1 MGSVINSNKISR
13 RKSYFSI
20 KKIAFSIQT
29 KFYLKSSNKKPKFNS
44 IQKHLNM
51 FGKIA
56 TLSAIGAATAW
67 DLSLSSNTTWAAN
80 DSGDQAGGI
89 FFFNNVGGSWF
100 NGTGS
105 CTVSAGD
112 GINFIN
118 GHGLF
123 VSEYQGGNSWE
134 FFNLRDA
141 DAAEIGFTVFTDN
154 AEAPAEDFLSVSC
167 DNANALSDGDLK
179 AGVWSDFVLGF
190 PAGNKPANLTFD
202 DPSIVVGEEVN
213 GAYTITANGAAA
225 QDLWFSVEFS
235 DE

>member
-80 DSGDQAGGI
+80 DAGDQAGGI
-89 FFFNNVGGSWF
+89 FFFDNVGGSWY

-118 GHGLF
+118 GHCLF
-123 VSEYQGGNSWE
+123 PNIRAATLGNSSTSE
-134 FFNLRDA
+134 MLM
-141 DAAEIGFTVFTDN
+141 
-154 AEAPAEDFLSVSC
+154 LLKSVSPSSPTTPKPLPKTSSPSL
-167 DNANALSDGDLK
+167 ATTLL
-179 AGVWSDFVLGF
+179 LF
-190 PAGNKPANLTFD
+190 PT
-202 DPSIVVGEEVN
+202 V
-213 GAYTITANGAAA
+213 T
-225 QDLWFSVEFS
+225 
-235 DE
+235 